1 MTSFTSR
8 YGNPADD
15 YQGAHIWTHC
25 RHSTTVVAVAGNLDA
40 ANIGHVSDHIA
51 RFIDPDTPL
60 VLDLTGVTGFTPES
74 VSLLDTV
81 QGLCAQAGVQWA
93 LVAGDTV
100 TNRLAAGAD
109 YPAAGSVA
117 EAEHC
122 FDDAI
127 LARRRGL
134 LPLFAKSA

>member
-15 YQGAHIWTHC
+15 YRGAHIWTHC
-25 RHSTTVVAVAGNLDA
+25 RHSTTVVAVAGKVDA
-40 ANIGHVSDHIA
+40 ANVGHITDHVA
-51 RFIDPDTPL
+51 RFIASGTPL
-60 VLDLTGVTGFTPES
+60 VLDLSGVTAFSPDAAP
-74 VSLLDTV
+74 LLEAIDR
-81 QGLCAQAGVQWA
+81 QCAAAGVQWA
-93 LVAGDTV
+93 LVAGEPV
-100 TNRLAAGAD
+100 TRYLAAGAE
-109 YPAAGSVA
+109 YLLAGSVT
-117 EAEHC
+117 EAEQR